1 MVIGISGKIRS
12 GKSRVAKTIIGILEE
27 NGKYGV
33 VKSFAQPLYEII
45 SEMYDNDI
53 DTIKKDKQD
62 KLPVYINTR
71 QTPSGFR
78 ISSYREILQII
89 GTGARNYGDIDIW
102 VNALFGCNNEK
113 ITNYLGNNKG
123 AVWIIDDLRFPNEA
137 KRIKECNGILIR
149 VEREKHQPNEHTI
162 ENSLNDWKDWDLVIE
177 NDFETKKKRN
187 KGLKKIL
194 STYLTGVVV

>member
-177 NDFETKKKRN
+177 NNFPSKKKRN

-194 STYLTGVVV
+194 ENYLTGVVV